1 MNYTTAIEKLGNRDK
16 RKVANNTYLLRE
28 ADGTIGLLL
37 HETVILKWKP
47 DGTVILDSGGWK
59 TVTTKDRM
67 NYGPYRISQI
77 KGLWYVTDNETDRT
91 IPFADGMILPA
102 AFSKPSKI
110 IRASEK
116 EEALRKRIQKYA
128 KGFSKWIQEGNLPPL
143 ESLPGGD
150 CFYCQFREVKTHVP
164 LGEVSHDTEHLDSH
178 MEEGYY
184 VPSLLLRALE
194 TRYRNPM
201 GVILLWHGMQ
211 EPNSLFVSD
220 AMRHLRRYLYQ
231 QFGLAL

>member
-1 MNYTTAIEKLGNRDK
+1 METEK
-16 RKVANNTYLLRE
+16 RKT
-28 ADGTIGLLL
+28 
-37 HETVILKWKP
+37 
-47 DGTVILDSGGWK
+47 
-59 TVTTKDRM
+59 
-67 NYGPYRISQI
+67 
-77 KGLWYVTDNETDRT
+77 
-91 IPFADGMILPA
+91 
-102 AFSKPSKI
+102 
-110 IRASEK
+110 
-116 EEALRKRIQKYA
+116 
-128 KGFSKWIQEGNLPPL
+128 
-143 ESLPGGD
+143 
-150 CFYCQFREVKTHVP
+150 THVP